1 MANTKIYEMLDEI
14 NQSFIK
20 HLTESNPFEALGSIP
35 VNFNTGKHYTKFNR
49 LHLSMVMKLKGY
61 KTSNF
66 LTFKQ
71 ICAKGGCVITGE
83 KSHPIFFTSWVYR
96 FNFQGNKFNVTAF
109 SSDEAVELANKKQ
122 DTKFITKKHI
132 FDKYC
137 FTKYFNVFNLQQSEG
152 IEYEEDNT
160 SFAKASEIIEASEV
174 EVEST
179 SGLTRFNSR
188 DNILMLSEQTTET
201 DSEYYPE
208 VFKALGD
215 AHLHKLYISGEDEK
229 ELEYA
234 ERKMVTHI
242 AAAFLSQ
249 SCGLKTP
256 VINIAEPSLIEEWLE
271 QLNESYYFLWRC
283 ATKAQ
288 QIHDTLLETVASK
301 YEAA

>member
-1 MANTKIYEMLDEI
+1 MANTKLYEMLDEI
-14 NQSFIK
+14 NQAFIK
-20 HLTESNPFEALGSIP
+20 KLTESNPFEALGSIP

-49 LHLSMVMKLKGY
+49 LHLSMVMKSQGY
-61 KTSNF
+61 KTSHF

-83 KSHPIFFTSWVYR
+83 KSHPIFFTSWVYK
-96 FNFQGNKFNVTAF
+96 FNFQGNKFNITAF
-109 SSDEAVELANKKQ
+109 SSNEAVELANKKQ
-122 DTKFITKKHI
+122 GVTSITKNNI
-132 FDKYC
+132 YDKYC

-160 SFAKASEIIEASEV
+160 AFVKASEVIEASNV
-174 EVEST
+174 AVRST

-188 DNILMLSEQTTET
+188 DNVLMLSEQTET

-215 AHLHKLYISGEDEK
+215 AHLHSLCMSGEK

-256 VINIAEPSLIEEWLE
+256 VIKIADPSLIEEWLE

-288 QIHDTLLETVASK
+288 QIHDSLLETVASK
-301 YEAA
+301 HEAA